1 MSVARLLYFLQAGRC
16 NGLFA
21 RWTNEL
27 EFELTGYQL
36 RRCFPRIPIDN
47 IFNRV
52 AHILNFSISG
62 DNVPKMIRC
71 GRMSASGMQLHLN
84 EPSLFPDLMID
95 PSRLPS
101 PEK

>member
-1 MSVARLLYFLQAGRC
+1 MSVARLLHFLQAGRC
-16 NGLFA
+16 NCLSA

-27 EFELTGYQL
+27 EFELTGYQQ
-36 RRCFPRIPIDN
+36 RRCFPKIPIDT
-47 IFNRV
+47 IFNQI
-52 AHILNFSISG
+52 AHILDFS
-62 DNVPKMIRC
+62 DNNVPKMIQC

-84 EPSLFPDLMID
+84 DPTLFPDLMID